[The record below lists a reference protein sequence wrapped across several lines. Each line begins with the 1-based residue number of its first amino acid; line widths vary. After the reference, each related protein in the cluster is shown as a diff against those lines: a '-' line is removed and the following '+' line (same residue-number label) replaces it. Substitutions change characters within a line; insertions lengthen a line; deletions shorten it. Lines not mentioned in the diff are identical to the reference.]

1 MDQEPGGMLMRT
13 TLRWTVV
20 AAGAALALGASPT
33 MAMQDA
39 RIAMAAPEPPV
50 VERADELRAEA
61 EALFPQPKRWSKAMR
76 LLEESASLRA
86 ASDPAAY
93 DCLVLAGR
101 LAYAIGD
108 NPGALQN
115 LRKAA
120 EHALARGAVMDAA
133 NAYID
138 AAHVAKAAR
147 NVGLAEELVERAQL
161 LTMSPLLSD
170 RDRAVIDHRL
180 RA

>member
-1 MDQEPGGMLMRT
+1 M
-13 TLRWTVV
+13 V

-39 RIAMAAPEPPV
+39 RVAMAAPEPPV

-61 EALFPQPKRWSKAMR
+61 EALFPQPKRRSKAMR
-76 LLEESASLRA
+76 LLEESASPRA
-86 ASDPAAY
+86 ASDQAAY
-93 DCLVLAGR
+93 GGLVLAGR

-120 EHALARGAVMDAA
+120 QRAWARGAGMQGADA
-133 NAYID
+133 YTG

-147 NVGLAEELVERAQL
+147 NVGLAEELVGRAHL
-161 LTMSPLLSD
+161 RTMPPLFS
-170 RDRAVIDHRL
+170 
-180 RA
+180 